1 MGQLTAFEFRIF
13 SAARMFTCSNAL
25 LAEGQRRS
33 GGTGRR
39 AGFKILSWQQGEGST
54 PSFGIGIWM
63 AKSSVGSTPKHKIV
77 EYGK

>member
-1 MGQLTAFEFRIF
+1 
-13 SAARMFTCSNAL
+13 MFACSNAL

-54 PSFGIGIWM
+54 PSFGIRF
-63 AKSSVGSTPKHKIV
+63 KRVLPTFVSPFHSLFF
-77 EYGK
+77 